1 MFNPGESEARML
13 RRTRNFEGEGNV
25 RMVLMGIIE
34 GSFRASISLL
44 GVENFMKKNLCFSP

>member
-1 MFNPGESEARML
+1 ML